1 MLEKTQNPNL
11 QVLVVWEPILPTDW
25 ERPTN
30 SVLARLHYPGVV
42 QFWDH
47 DHLIAR
53 EISRELA
60 ADPGGPKPRCC
71 SLRGNLWD
79 FVGLYPKG
87 SRWQGGSPKAV
98 FANGTVDS
106 VQPGLASEL
115 ALLLGGKHQPNS
127 D

>member
-1 MLEKTQNPNL
+1 MLEKTQDADL

-47 DHLIAR
+47 DHLVAH
-53 EISRELA
+53 EISHELA
-60 ADPGGPKPRCC
+60 ADPGGPQPRCC
-71 SLRGNLWD
+71 SRRGNLWD
-79 FVGLYPKG
+79 FVALYPKG
-87 SRWQGGSPKAV
+87 SRWQEGPPKAA

-106 VQPGLASEL
+106 AQAGLASEL
-115 ALLLGGKHQPNS
+115 TLLLGRK
-127 D
+127 

>member
-1 MLEKTQNPNL
+1 LLEKTRDAGL

-71 SLRGNLWD
+71 SLGGNLWD
-79 FVGLYPKG
+79 FAGLYPKG
-87 SRWQGGSPKAV
+87 ALWQSAPPKAV

-106 VQPGLASEL
+106 VQSGLANEL
-115 ALLLGGKHQPNS
+115 TLLLGGKHQRDS
-127 D
+127 E